1 MPEWENICM
10 AASSLTPSCSP
21 YSFSSALSFLP
32 RYGID
37 TVEEASEE
45 QIQIAWHTLLNS
57 DALGRSDGFAQY
69 QQYFTPKNEIVGT
82 GNVTYIRSFIN
93 FGTPQDVNDNDKS
106 DHALEQQHRIYAF

>member
-10 AASSLTPSCSP
+10 AASSLTPSCSQ

-37 TVEEASEE
+37 TLEEASEE

-57 DALGRSDGFAQY
+57 DGFGLSDDF
-69 QQYFTPKNEIVGT
+69 V
-82 GNVTYIRSFIN
+82 
-93 FGTPQDVNDNDKS
+93 
-106 DHALEQQHRIYAF
+106 